1 MWPYYAALAGGI
13 ATGIVGQVLLKNG
26 AGESTILRQ
35 MLAPSTIVGL
45 FFYGVAAILYI
56 LALRKLPVSVAFP
69 TVSLSYVI
77 VAVLGHFL
85 WNEPFGLYQIAGL
98 VLIVGGVALI
108 NQT

>member
-1 MWPYYAALAGGI
+1 MWPYYAALVGAIG
-13 ATGIVGQVLLKNG
+13 TGIVGQVLLKSG
-26 AGESTILRQ
+26 SGEATIVRQ

-45 FFYGVAAILYI
+45 FFYAVAAILYI

-69 TVSLSYVI
+69 SVSLSYVI
-77 VAVLGHFL
+77 VAILGHFL
-85 WNEPFGLYQIAGL
+85 WQEPFGFYQIAGL